1 LTIRPRVRR
10 RSLLVALFLGALTLR
25 PQLVG
30 IGPLLP
36 SIQADL
42 GVSHAYA
49 GLLATIPVLCMGLFA
64 PPAPYVSGR
73 VGSRRAIAGAVAV
86 VGVFGIA
93 RAFVPAAAG
102 VVLLTIPIGIGMGL
116 AGAMLPV
123 AVKERFA
130 DRPGFAT
137 GVYTVGITLGAAI
150 AAATAVP
157 LATLGNGW
165 RTPLLVFGVVSTGL
179 AAGWLVLTRGGPAHV
194 RRDSRPLRLPLSSP
208 LAWRLV
214 AAFFFMSSV
223 FYGLNSWLPDIYVER
238 GWSESD
244 AGALLAVLNTISIPC
259 GFAAAWAADHWGER
273 RTWLAGAAALQLV
286 ALAGILAVPSA
297 GWLWAVVLGIAI
309 GPLFPLTMTLP
320 LDAAERPAEVAALAG
335 MMLGVGYTL
344 AALSPLLLGVLR
356 DRTGSFAPVEWT
368 LAVGA
373 AALVAVDATVSPR
386 RLAAA
391 RSSGRHPSRAASS

>member
-1 LTIRPRVRR
+1 MRR
-10 RSLLVALFLGALTLR
+10 RSLLVALFLAALTLR

-30 IGPLLP
+30 VGPLLP
-36 SIQADL
+36 SIQTDL
-42 GVSHAYA
+42 GISHAFA

-73 VGSRRAIAGAVAV
+73 AGSRLAIAGAVTA

-93 RAFVPAAAG
+93 RALVPGAAG

-137 GVYTVGITLGAAI
+137 GVYTVGMTLGAAI

-157 LATLGNGW
+157 LADLGNGW
-165 RTPLLVFGVVSTGL
+165 RTPLIIFGVVSTGL
-179 AAGWLVLTRGGPAHV
+179 AAGWLLLTRAGPAHV
-194 RRDSRPLRLPLSSP
+194 RLDSRPLRLPFSNP

-214 AAFFFMSSV
+214 AAFFFMSSI

-273 RTWLAGAAALQLV
+273 RTWLAGAASLELAALG
-286 ALAGILAVPSA
+286 GILAVPSA

-356 DRTGSFAPVEWT
+356 DQTGSFT
-368 LAVGA
+368 AVLWALTAAA

-391 RSSGRHPSRAASS
+391 RSSARRLSRAASS